1 MAINSIFTS
10 SSFPSSG
17 FISISIYFSAPINP
31 MIYPPTMATKS
42 PKTYVNGC
50 DFPAKSENNIA
61 IAISLFIGAEIRN
74 ENVTPIG
81 ILACINPKKSGI
93 VHKYKMV

>member
-1 MAINSIFTS
+1 MAVIFQ
-10 SSFPSSG
+10 P
-17 FISISIYFSAPINP
+17 
-31 MIYPPTMATKS
+31 
-42 PKTYVNGC
+42 
-50 DFPAKSENNIA
+50 KSENNIA

-93 VHKYKMV
+93 ALHVQNGVIIPNKLANIFPKKSDFPCK